1 MLHLL
6 GFCFRH
12 QNLTANA
19 LHPGFIPGSD
29 FGRDQGCCGACF
41 LAFMGCLCGCCK
53 CVTQHVSDGGKV
65 EAFVATDPSIQ
76 GVSATYFNWTCRPKQ
91 SSAES
96 RDPVVGKKLWDAS
109 SELVKVDPDFVA
121 KAAGAAPATANG
133 AGGGAGA
140 GAGTATA

>member
-1 MLHLL
+1 M
-6 GFCFRH
+6 
-12 QNLTANA
+12 
-19 LHPGFIPGSD
+19 
-29 FGRDQGCCGACF
+29 
-41 LAFMGCLCGCCK
+41 
-53 CVTQHVSDGGKV
+53 

-121 KAAGAAPATANG
+121 KAAGAAFSRSI
-133 AGGGAGA
+133 GGSVPSSKLLCQLR
-140 GAGTATA
+140 